1 MMKKRRKKR
10 YAIKQNQES
19 GYVNKRIEFY
29 TMKGCD
35 PCDDALKDL
44 IPFAKEQEL
53 RLDIIP
59 VDENTKVENVP
70 QICVVDERDGVETRK
85 CIEGYNDDLVK
96 NVEGMIEEIDA
107 HKGDLRKPVEDERK
121 EKVERRLKTL

>member
-1 MMKKRRKKR
+1 MT
-10 YAIKQNQES
+10 
-19 GYVNKRIEFY
+19 KRIEFY

-44 IPFAKEQEL
+44 IPFAKEREL
-53 RLDIIP
+53 RVDIIP
-59 VDENTKVENVP
+59 VDEKSGVENVP
-70 QICVVDERDGVETRK
+70 QICVVDERDGIETRK
-85 CIEGYNDDLVK
+85 CIEGYNEDLVK

-107 HKGDLRKPVEDERK
+107 YKGDLRKDVEDDKGK